1 MSVKA
6 EEIPYISSKT
16 RMTSV
21 LVNVEKVAVVLVLY
35 YAPKSVG
42 STFMAR
48 RGEIVGSP
56 MLVLNY
62 GPGQASTE
70 KLTDQGSYKWAFTMR
85 KKTSYMTA
93 SFIIPTA
100 TEWNAKEIKKKG
112 KADKKKS
119 WKEKWKT

>member
-21 LVNVEKVAVVLVLY
+21 LANVEKVAVLLVLY
-35 YAPKSVG
+35 YVPKSVG
-42 STFMAR
+42 STFMASR
-48 RGEIVGSP
+48 RGKIVGSP

-70 KLTDQGSYKWAFTMR
+70 KLTDQDSYK
-85 KKTSYMTA
+85 
-93 SFIIPTA
+93 
-100 TEWNAKEIKKKG
+100 
-112 KADKKKS
+112 
-119 WKEKWKT
+119 